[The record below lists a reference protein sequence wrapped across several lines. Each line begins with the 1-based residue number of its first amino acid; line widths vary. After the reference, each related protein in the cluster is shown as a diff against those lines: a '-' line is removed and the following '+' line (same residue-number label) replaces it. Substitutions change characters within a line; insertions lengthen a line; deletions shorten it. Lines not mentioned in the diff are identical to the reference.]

1 MLGWW
6 LPFRSSLGCRPAR
19 PDGQPTRCETT
30 AVCDPNTASDVQ
42 GVCANRRM
50 SFNERKKEGFR
61 TTCTCTA
68 HQRKLAGSNSN
79 AHSRK
84 PAKKIIPSTDA
95 RPELTAEDTVGRAG
109 GSWQRTGWRCERH
122 RLAIV
127 RAANRATLQLM
138 ITFASEIVMA
148 VWIVRRCMQD
158 CRCDCM
164 SYSFYLH
171 VHRALA
177 AGQAIKHSQNNASFD
192 RVCLIE

>member
-84 PAKKIIPSTDA
+84 PAKKNHPFHRRSPRTH
-95 RPELTAEDTVGRAG
+95 RRRYG
-109 GSWQRTGWRCERH
+109 GEGGGV
-122 RLAIV
+122 LAKDRVEV
-127 RAANRATLQLM
+127 RAPPFGDCPGSKSCN
-138 ITFASEIVMA
+138 SA
-148 VWIVRRCMQD
+148 VDDHVRQRNCNGSLD
-158 CRCDCM
+158 CTQMHAGLPLR
-164 SYSFYLH
+164 LH
-171 VHRALA
+171 VVLVLLTRSPCVSCRPSYQALA
-177 AGQAIKHSQNNASFD
+177 EQCK
-192 RVCLIE
+192 L